1 MVDEY
6 LSEREQAD
14 QLRAWFKENWLWLV
28 AGTVLGLGGVY
39 GYRWWN
45 AHQAA
50 RSEVAEQQF
59 SAMLDA
65 LGRNQREEGL
75 KIATKITGEYADTP
89 YADQAQLVLARL
101 DIEAGDLEAAV
112 VALKKVVDGS
122 RDPDLAMVARL
133 RLARVQLAKGSY
145 DDALATLDGVGN
157 PAVAARVAELRGDV
171 LLARGKPADA
181 LASYRQAQSAAEQ
194 GKGDDGQVDQ
204 ELLRL
209 KIDELS
215 AATAGNEGPG

>member
-6 LSEREQAD
+6 LSEREQAE
-14 QLRAWFKENWLWLV
+14 QLSHWLRENWLWLV
-28 AGTVLGLGGVY
+28 AGVVLGLGSVY

-50 RSEVAEQQF
+50 RSEEAEQQF

-65 LGRNQREEGL
+65 LGRSQRDEGL
-75 KIATKITGEYADTP
+75 QIAGKITGEYTDTP
-89 YADQAQLVLARL
+89 YADQTRLVIARL
-101 DIEAGDLEAAV
+101 DIEAGELDKAATMLRQV
-112 VALKKVVDGS
+112 MDS
-122 RDPDLAMVARL
+122 TRDPELALVARL

-145 DDALATLDGVGN
+145 DDALATLEAVDN

-171 LLARGKPADA
+171 MVARGKPADA
-181 LASYRQAQSAAEQ
+181 LLAYRQAQSAAED
-194 GKGDDGQVDQ
+194 GKSADGLVDQ

-209 KIDELS
+209 KIDELTATT
-215 AATAGNEGPG
+215 AAE

>member
-14 QLRAWFKENWLWLV
+14 QLKQWFRENGLWLA
-28 AGTVLGLGGVY
+28 AGIALGLCGVF

-45 AHQAA
+45 AHQIA
-50 RSEVAEQQF
+50 RSQEAEQQF

-65 LGRNQREEGL
+65 LVQERREDGL
-75 KIATKITGEYADTP
+75 QIAARITGDYSDTP
-89 YADQAQLVLARL
+89 YADQARLLLARL
-101 DIEAGDLEAAV
+101 EIEAGNFETAAKTLRQV
-112 VALKKVVDGS
+112 IDS
-122 RDPDLAMVARL
+122 TRDPELALVAGL
-133 RLARVQLAKGSY
+133 RLARVQLANGSH
-145 DDALATLDGVGN
+145 DDALATLARVQN

-171 LLARGKPADA
+171 MAASGKPADA
-181 LASYRQAQSAAEQ
+181 LAAYREAQSATDQ
-194 GKGDDGQVDQ
+194 GHSADGLVDQ

-215 AATAGNEGPG
+215 AATAAE